1 MRISANPATLN
12 RSKYVLNLTSMRT
25 TAPIFPIAVSILI
38 SSCATSQTLNSDL
51 QEYMAQTMKDDH
63 IVGMSVAIL
72 RKGQPLFSSQMG
84 FSNRETNT
92 KLSPAT
98 TFALGTTGQIF
109 ISLAALANV
118 DQKKWGLDEILPDGK
133 PKDITLRQALG
144 QTSGLN
150 DFTQHVDF
158 DQSERYSFAQLYKMA
173 LDKAQRPGDD
183 FNYAESNA
191 LLLTQA
197 LFRKTRLP
205 IAEVVKQSVFD
216 PAGMITAKFA
226 PSDASA
232 KGYFSDGSNNDAT
245 PISPYP
251 VELASLYGAQFT
263 VGMDDMIAFDRAIR
277 ANKIISAKTW
287 NMACSPV
294 SSKKGASEFGLG
306 FDTIEV
312 LENEKWVGRA
322 GGTDGFSSCYM
333 RLPSTDTAI
342 IVLMNT
348 DNQDGFE
355 IARGLYEIVHA
366 DDELKSQG
374 ANN

>member
-1 MRISANPATLN
+1 MA
-12 RSKYVLNLTSMRT
+12 
-25 TAPIFPIAVSILI
+25 
-38 SSCATSQTLNSDL
+38 QTLNADL

-72 RKGQPLFSSQMG
+72 RKGQPLFASQMG
-84 FSNRETNT
+84 FANRETSS
-92 KLSPAT
+92 KVSPAT
-98 TFALGTTGQIF
+98 TFALGTTGEIF
-109 ISLAALANV
+109 VALAALAKV
-118 DQKKWGLDEILPDGK
+118 DQKKWGLDDVLPDGK

-144 QTSGLN
+144 QSSGLN
-150 DFTQHVDF
+150 DFSQHYDF
-158 DQSERYSFAQLYKMA
+158 DQSEPYTFAQLYKMA
-173 LDKAQRPGDD
+173 LDKAQRPGEG
-183 FNYAESNA
+183 FIYADSNA
-191 LLLTQA
+191 LLITQA
-197 LFRKTRLP
+197 LFRQTRLP
-205 IAEVVKQSVFD
+205 IAEVVKQTVFE

-232 KGYFSDGSNNDAT
+232 KGYFSDGSKNEAT

-251 VELASLYGAQFT
+251 VALASLFGAQFT

-287 NMACSPV
+287 NLACSPV
-294 SSKKGASEFGLG
+294 SSKTGASEFGLG
-306 FDTIEV
+306 FDTVDV
-312 LENEKWVGRA
+312 LENEKWVGRS